1 MASVIDVDAI
11 QDAKPPIKR
20 PVSPTPIL
28 ISDDEDIEFIAIT
41 PAPAAHIRSS
51 SKGGQS
57 RAASTSTKRPM
68 PVAPGSRLAT
78 PTTAPNSK
86 PLRNAMSVASGSR
99 PGSSKPLGND
109 SSSAQPVKKTYRGPS
124 SSIKLDSPIVKDK
137 KEKRRPKVEPEGS
150 DDDYEPMFSYELG
163 CGTIFEE
170 TDSEVEPPEDKRLK
184 NKRLKTLKYTP
195 RLEAPEETVEELIDP
210 RPPRKRAYVDISADH
225 PLSARNSSPDYY
237 VWDALREFKI
247 LPHFRPRPTFLSEK
261 RPRLDVA
268 LDMDRYREVHRFR
281 RTGGSINK
289 IIQHNGRVVVC
300 SNSAGGDTIGETD
313 PYNKPGT
320 LISWC
325 KSDPSEILDLEQAER
340 DNIFK
345 THYTVHSA
353 AYDPTSNILA
363 SSGADKCVRIWDFDE
378 NIKAQPYSQDSDEN
392 NEPQP
397 YSQRQPIT
405 YDIQSRRASPHE
417 VVFKPGESILAVGEE
432 RLTIEDLSEEDGP
445 SHSFD
450 LVGKKHRGAH
460 TTGAIAWGCGSSSS
474 LILASSEPARSNTT
488 HDGSHHAFD
497 IDAFASAF
505 KLDATEAGDA
515 LCLDST
521 GDTAALVT
529 TDCVNS
535 FLRIYDIRNKNS
547 VASQTICL
555 EPFTSASEGAE
566 VNSMMFSPDGIYL
579 ALARDDNRTHVYDS
593 RMLKR
598 RGMLEKRGV
607 LYDFKHA
614 ETRFSAT
621 GQKSFGVVSVKWV
634 QTRASRL
641 GLVTGGN
648 DGCIRLWDP
657 LRGSA
662 EGEGK
667 VLMQASA
674 DVAHFTLGDRFSGE
688 HDLVV
693 GDSDGDVYI
702 LDRLADMSVE

>member
-1 MASVIDVDAI
+1 
-11 QDAKPPIKR
+11 
-20 PVSPTPIL
+20 
-28 ISDDEDIEFIAIT
+28 
-41 PAPAAHIRSS
+41 
-51 SKGGQS
+51 
-57 RAASTSTKRPM
+57 M
-68 PVAPGSRLAT
+68 P
-78 PTTAPNSK
+78 
-86 PLRNAMSVASGSR
+86 VASGSR

-124 SSIKLDSPIVKDK
+124 SSIKPDVASDRERQ
-137 KEKRRPKVEPEGS
+137 KEKRRPEVEPEGS

-170 TDSEVEPPEDKRLK
+170 TDSEVEPSEDKHLK
-184 NKRLKTLKYTP
+184 HKRLKTLQYAPPK
-195 RLEAPEETVEELIDP
+195 LEAPEEAVEELVDP
-210 RPPRKRAYVDISADH
+210 RPPRKRAYVDISAGR
-225 PLSARNSSPDYY
+225 PSSARNSSPDYY

-247 LPHFRPRPTFLSEK
+247 LPHFRPRPTFLSAK

-289 IIQHNGRVVVC
+289 IIQHNGRVVVLLVLKMHL
-300 SNSAGGDTIGETD
+300 ETD

-325 KSDPSEILDLEQAER
+325 KSDPSEILDLEQGEP

-353 AYDPTSNILA
+353 AYDPISNILA
-363 SSGADKCVRIWDFDE
+363 SSGADKYVRIWDFDE
-378 NIKAQPYSQDSDEN
+378 NIKAQPYSPDSDEN
-392 NEPQP
+392 DGPQP

-474 LILASSEPARSNTT
+474 LILASSEPKPIGSNTNTT

-497 IDAFASAF
+497 IDARTSAF

-529 TDCVNS
+529 TDGVNS

-566 VNSMMFSPDGIYL
+566 VNGMMFSPDGIYL

-621 GQKSFGVVSVKWV
+621 GQKSFGVVGVKWV

-641 GLVTGGN
+641 GLVTGG
-648 DGCIRLWDP
+648 
-657 LRGSA
+657 
-662 EGEGK
+662 
-667 VLMQASA
+667 
-674 DVAHFTLGDRFSGE
+674 
-688 HDLVV
+688 
-693 GDSDGDVYI
+693 
-702 LDRLADMSVE
+702 